1 MSLVFIGPPAA
12 GKSRAGKRLA
22 QRLKAS
28 YADSDKLFAREH
40 GAIHEFIPREGEAE
54 FRRLEREYVARA
66 LREYEIVSLGGGAIL
81 DEGTQRDL
89 ESDEHTVVLLVA
101 SPKAIEERIS
111 GRTNRP
117 LLSGIDSWIETYER
131 RRPIY
136 ERLADLTVDTSF
148 RPMWQVV
155 NEIRRHLKRTGSP
168 LLRRDRDGRPAGDA
182 HHDRTNDRRE
192 NDR

>member
-12 GKSRAGKRLA
+12 GKSRAGKRLS
-22 QRLKAS
+22 QRLRAS
-28 YADSDKLFAREH
+28 YADTDKLFAREH
-40 GAIHEFIPREGEAE
+40 GAIHEFIPREGEPE
-54 FRRLEREYVARA
+54 FRRLEREIVADA

-89 ESDEHTVVLLVA
+89 ESAERTVVLLVA

-117 LLSGIDSWIETYER
+117 LLSGIDSWIATYEA

-136 ERLADLTVDTSF
+136 ERLADFTVDTSF

-155 NEIRRHLKRTGSP
+155 NEIRRQLKRRGSP
-168 LLRRDRDGRPAGDA
+168 LLQRHRDEPGARPADT
-182 HHDRTNDRRE
+182 DDDTED
-192 NDR
+192 